1 MRSESV
7 LKGIEIETLDIDY
20 SQKLVIFLP
29 KMLFV
34 FCTKR
39 DTLMRRS
46 TVLSF
51 PVQLVFPEAV
61 FLVVCDPSMNEL

>member
-1 MRSESV
+1 VRSESV
-7 LKGIEIETLDIDY
+7 HTGIEIET
-20 SQKLVIFLP
+20 SQNRAIFLL
-29 KMLFV
+29 KILFV
-34 FCTKR
+34 FRTKR

-61 FLVVCDPSMNEL
+61 FLVVCDPSMNDL

>member
-7 LKGIEIETLDIDY
+7 HTGIEIET
-20 SQKLVIFLP
+20 SQNRAIFLL
-29 KMLFV
+29 KILFV
-34 FCTKR
+34 FRTKR

-61 FLVVCDPSMNEL
+61 FLVVCDPSMNDL